1 MNESSCAGL
10 LATILPRLFK
20 QPDHGAAMQSKKAG
34 YRPDIDGLRA
44 IAVIAVILY
53 HFKVAFITGGFVGVD
68 IFFVISG
75 YLITKVIVD
84 RRDHS
89 RFDFADFYLRRVRRL
104 IPALLVTIAG
114 AYLAAFI
121 LFSPTDFKQ
130 MSGSTV
136 YALTGISNIYF
147 WLESGYFDAAS
158 SVKPLLHTWSLGVE
172 IQFYIIWPIV
182 LLAIT
187 RFTRKPFLPVL
198 AIVVI
203 GATAAFFYLKKDAS
217 GAFFLTPFRIHE
229 FLFGGLVVF
238 LERYRI
244 SKVVENAAYLIGL
257 ILITYAIFSFS
268 STTTLFPGLAA
279 LVPTAGAALMILG
292 GQHAL
297 FAKPFSSGLAV
308 KTGEISY
315 SLYLVHWPLFVFAS
329 YIYLDNISKLLT
341 IALLCATV
349 VLALALYYLI
359 EKPFRHQRDS
369 RLSGA
374 EFSLFTTLASVMVI
388 VPAASS
394 WAQDGWSWRIPAE
407 IREMGKIDERAAS
420 IYVFDYIKELNQKE
434 NFDPASKKEKL
445 LVIGDS
451 QAGDLLNIL
460 KEQGYANRFD
470 IVSRL
475 IDSACG
481 TIGIDPDKEK
491 DFMTRVNPITIQ
503 QPVYVERCEKS
514 LKRINNPDLMNSADK
529 VFIVF
534 YWRDFAEP
542 YYLEAIKK
550 IVAQTRADVY
560 VFGRKDL
567 LKDSTF
573 IANSLGRAAGLSH
586 YAINYKSPE
595 TERINQPLMQL
606 KNVKYIDMMRATCP
620 TDDSCLVADANNKPA
635 FFNATHLS
643 REGAILYGPSVAKL
657 LDQAAL
663 ELAAAKSTTASK

>member
-1 MNESSCAGL
+1 
-10 LATILPRLFK
+10 
-20 QPDHGAAMQSKKAG
+20 MQSKKAG

-53 HFKVAFITGGFVGVD
+53 HFKLSFITGGFVGVD

-75 YLITKVIVD
+75 YLITKVIVE
-84 RRDHS
+84 RRDDS

-114 AYLAAFI
+114 SWLAAFV

-172 IQFYIIWPIV
+172 IQFYILWPIA

-203 GATAAFFYLKKDAS
+203 GATAAYFFLKKDAS

-238 LERYRI
+238 LERHKI
-244 SKVVENAAYLIGL
+244 SKLVANAAYLLGL
-257 ILITYAIFSFS
+257 ILIGYAIFAFS
-268 STTTLFPGLAA
+268 SSTTLFPGLAA

-292 GQHAL
+292 GQQAL

-329 YIYLDNISKLLT
+329 YIFLDHITRSLKIGLF
-341 IALLCATV
+341 CATV

-359 EKPFRHQRDS
+359 EKPFRHQRES

-374 EFSLFTTLASVMVI
+374 EFSLVTALASIIVI

-394 WAQDGWSWRIPAE
+394 WAQDGWSWRIPSE

-420 IYVFDYIKELNQKE
+420 IYVFDFIKQLNQKE

-481 TIGIDPDKEK
+481 TVGLEKENEK
-491 DFMTRVNPITIQ
+491 DFMTRVNPILIQ
-503 QPVYVERCEKS
+503 QPAYVERCQKGLE
-514 LKRINNPDLMNSADK
+514 RANNPDLLNSADK
-529 VFIVF
+529 IFIVF

-542 YYLEAIKK
+542 YYLAAIER
-550 IVAQTRADVY
+550 IAAQTKADVY

-586 YAINYKSPE
+586 YAINYKSPD
-595 TERINQPLMQL
+595 TDKMNQPLMHL
-606 KNVKYIDMMRATCP
+606 KNIKYIDMMQATCP
-620 TDDSCLVADANNKPA
+620 TADSCLVVDSNNKPA

-643 REGAILYGPSVAKL
+643 REGAILYGPGVAKI
-657 LDQAAL
+657 LDQALL
-663 ELAAAKSTTASK
+663 EVASAKSTTAAK